1 MASATEAG
9 VLKIYAISP
18 EGQRILTHQYQNGGS
33 ISAGGSPDGVLAN
46 LTADKHV
53 FIPKN
58 DSVVL
63 TGGWK
68 VALTLTM
75 DASDG
80 LDCSDGRM
88 ALPLTI
94 RGAGVKLLSL
104 ADIQFTSDYP
114 AASLAGVE
122 LPLGAGYTIP
132 DGQYAKIGGATGYI
146 SIEDDS

>member
-1 MASATEAG
+1 MASATESG
-9 VLKIYAISP
+9 QLKVYAISP
-18 EGQRILTHQYQNGGS
+18 EGQRILTHQYFNGGS

-53 FIPKN
+53 FINKN

-80 LDCSDGRM
+80 LDASDGRM
-88 ALPLTI
+88 ALPITI
-94 RGAGVKLLSL
+94 RGSGVKLLSL
-104 ADIQFTSDYP
+104 TDIGFTTDYP
-114 AASLAGVE
+114 ASTPASLE

-132 DGQYAKIGGATGYI
+132 DGQFVKIGGATGYI
-146 SIEDDS
+146 SIEDDT